1 MAEIL
6 LVEPAE
12 PVSESVIEANKSRM
26 DPLSTNKLVS
36 TSAQIKDKI
45 NAKMSPEGRY
55 LYNDQFSD
63 ITICDANGN
72 NLVNNEYYSFIA
84 KDKDKLYITKNNA
97 DTEVLEFSIPEQ
109 KIVKEEVEIV
119 PNSVAVEQAAPVQ
132 EGVQP
137 VEENVITSVPET
149 EPVVENINEGFA
161 PVDVAP
167 TELSSVFNTDSVP
180 STEVTPVQEGV
191 QPSETDLGEE
201 ITIPTDEVVS
211 DMPIEGI
218 SFDVENE
225 TNTEEVDSGE
235 GLEIVSDQED
245 YLQEA
250 ETDRALKSMSEK
262 EDNLNSLYS
271 EIENTVVRPE
281 DRFSDSEVQIDSID
295 KYTEDDEY
303 GTEYNDIDDNT
314 ALEENTTY
322 SDAANVIRSLMQ
334 NNSEQKEELN
344 RAKEE
349 LATTQEELDKVKASR
364 KALSEKYNSQTRAMD
379 AANDEIRDLK
389 ATVSKV
395 EAERDSFE
403 GKYHDLRRVSDLQ
416 KRELEKEKLEN
427 QKLRMKLAS
436 KDADRDE
443 LDQLVRD
450 ARALVNENNYYGD
463 DNYSYRRVA

>member
-119 PNSVAVEQAAPVQ
+119 PNNVAVEQAAPVQ

-167 TELSSVFNTDSVP
+167 TELSSVFNTESVP

-191 QPSETDLGEE
+191 QPLETDLGEE

-271 EIENTVVRPE
+271 EIENTVV
-281 DRFSDSEVQIDSID
+281 
-295 KYTEDDEY
+295 
-303 GTEYNDIDDNT
+303 
-314 ALEENTTY
+314 
-322 SDAANVIRSLMQ
+322 
-334 NNSEQKEELN
+334 
-344 RAKEE
+344 
-349 LATTQEELDKVKASR
+349 
-364 KALSEKYNSQTRAMD
+364 
-379 AANDEIRDLK
+379 
-389 ATVSKV
+389 
-395 EAERDSFE
+395 
-403 GKYHDLRRVSDLQ
+403 
-416 KRELEKEKLEN
+416 
-427 QKLRMKLAS
+427 
-436 KDADRDE
+436 
-443 LDQLVRD
+443 
-450 ARALVNENNYYGD
+450 
-463 DNYSYRRVA
+463 